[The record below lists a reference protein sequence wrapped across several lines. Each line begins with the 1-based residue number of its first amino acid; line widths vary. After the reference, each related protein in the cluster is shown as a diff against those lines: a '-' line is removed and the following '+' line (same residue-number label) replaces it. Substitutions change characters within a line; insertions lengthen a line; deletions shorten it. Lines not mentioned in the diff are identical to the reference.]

1 MSISLLAKTNKKAT
15 LKLVNHISS
24 FLFEQEYGEL
34 VGQKE
39 LTASLKAV
47 NKKLAESLRRN

>member
-1 MSISLLAKTNKKAT
+1 MSINLSVKTNKKET

-34 VGQKE
+34 AGQGELKNALKE
-39 LTASLKAV
+39 I
-47 NKKLAESLRRN
+47 NKKLMKML

>member
-1 MSISLLAKTNKKAT
+1 MSINLSVKTNKKET

-34 VGQKE
+34 AGQLEIKN
-39 LTASLKAV
+39 ALKDI
-47 NKKLAESLRRN
+47 NKKLMKML

>member
-1 MSISLLAKTNKKAT
+1 MSIKLSAKTNKKET

-34 VGQKE
+34 AGQRE
-39 LTASLKAV
+39 LMTSLKEV
-47 NKKLAESLRRN
+47 NKKLAEILQKN

>member
-1 MSISLLAKTNKKAT
+1 MSIKLSAKTNKKET

-34 VGQKE
+34 AGQRE
-39 LTASLKAV
+39 LMTSLKDV
-47 NKKLAESLRRN
+47 NKKLAESLQKN

>member
-24 FLFEQEYGEL
+24 FLFEQECGEL
-34 VGQKE
+34 AGQKE